1 MIGILE
7 FKNLEANPKICIF
20 KCFRSK
26 ICIEVF
32 VSVKYFVTIML
43 LPTLEGTKG
52 TISKIRR
59 SIVYIPIKKR
69 QIFGRVLYTKHWKVV
84 EDHVCMI
91 K

>member
-32 VSVKYFVTIML
+32 VSVKYFVAIML

-52 TISKIRR
+52 TRSKIRR
-59 SIVYIPIKKR
+59 SIGN
-69 QIFGRVLYTKHWKVV
+69 Q
-84 EDHVCMI
+84 
-91 K
+91 